1 MIACVQPPRGL
12 KQTWAGVL
20 FKLISALFPM
30 TGKRSQRVRNIVMRV
45 VVIIDFL
52 KTSPTD
58 CLEIVNGIDI

>member
-1 MIACVQPPRGL
+1 
-12 KQTWAGVL
+12 
-20 FKLISALFPM
+20 M

-58 CLEIVNGIDI
+58 GLEIVNGIDI